1 MYTIWP
7 TLPRRRI
14 MRLNRTARSVVTRFV
29 FAFLI
34 GYLSALWA
42 QTATGRIVGTL
53 TDQTG
58 AIIPGATI
66 TATNMDTMVT
76 YTALTNEQ
84 GAYQIPLLPIGM
96 YTVTGEQ
103 PGFQKAVT
111 KPEKLEINQSLGVDI
126 RMTVGGITEQVL
138 VEEGISHVETI
149 TPTLGM
155 SVTANQIQNMPLN
168 GRNTLDLA
176 LLQPGVIPSTA
187 GGATGTFSVAGGRQD
202 SVTYL
207 LDGGI
212 NNNLL
217 SNGVVLN
224 PNPDMVEE
232 FRILTSTYNAEY
244 GRNAGGIVSV
254 VTKSGTNS
262 FHGTAYDYV
271 RNDALNANAFFN
283 NANGL
288 PKDILKR
295 NQFGGTLGGPVLKDK
310 LFFYSGWQS
319 QRLSQLRTTPKLQIF
334 TPAELNGDFSLSNAS
349 RTGPD
354 ANVAAFLQ
362 KFPYFQPNAALAA
375 QGIIDPSRISTVAKN
390 YIKNSLIPSD
400 PSGFKTFQDSAR
412 DNRDELTNKV
422 DYYLTQKDRLSAT
435 FGYSTRTQLTPFTTS
450 TNNNWVGG
458 FPNTTNTKPYYL
470 SVNYVRTFSPS
481 LLNDFRLTG
490 QRNNNFQNAP
500 AKKLPAAAD
509 LGVGII
515 SDDPTGPPILR
526 FATSD
531 IYLGFS
537 NQGPTKLIDNTFTWN
552 DTLTWIKGAHT
563 LKAGGTFTPY
573 QNNTIYDFFINGQ
586 FYFDANGVVGGYT
599 KNDRADFILGL
610 ADEFLQYPAA
620 PSNIRSRNVN
630 GFFQDEWKVRR
641 NLTLSLGLRYEY
653 GSPKKD
659 LQGRSFTWALGQQS
673 KVFPNAPK

>member
-1 MYTIWP
+1 
-7 TLPRRRI
+7 
-14 MRLNRTARSVVTRFV
+14 
-29 FAFLI
+29 
-34 GYLSALWA
+34 
-42 QTATGRIVGTL
+42 
-53 TDQTG
+53 
-58 AIIPGATI
+58 
-66 TATNMDTMVT
+66 
-76 YTALTNEQ
+76 
-84 GAYQIPLLPIGM
+84 
-96 YTVTGEQ
+96 
-103 PGFQKAVT
+103 
-111 KPEKLEINQSLGVDI
+111 SLRVDI
-126 RMTVGGITEQVL
+126 RMTVGGITEEVL

-155 SVTANQIQNMPLN
+155 SVTANQIQSMPLN

-176 LLQPGVIPSTA
+176 LLQPGVIPSIA
-187 GGATGTFSVAGGRQD
+187 GGNLNVCGGTSTCFSVAGGRQD

-207 LDGGI
+207 LDGGV

-217 SNGVVLN
+217 NNGVVLN
-224 PNPDMVEE
+224 PNPDMIEE

-262 FHGTAYDYV
+262 FHGTAFDYV

-283 NANGL
+283 KANDL

-295 NQFGGTLGGPVLKDK
+295 NQFGGTIGGPIVKDK

-319 QRLSQLRTTPKLQIF
+319 QRLSQLRTTNKLQIF
-334 TPAELNGDFSLSNAS
+334 TPAELSGDFSLSNAGH
-349 RTGPD
+349 TGPD
-354 ANVAAFLQ
+354 TNVAAFLQ
-362 KFPYFQPNAALAA
+362 RFPYFQPNPALAA
-375 QGIIDPSRISTVAKN
+375 QGIIDPAKIGTIAKN
-390 YIKNSLIPSD
+390 YIQNNLIPAD
-400 PSGFKTFQDSAR
+400 PSGFK
-412 DNRDELTNKV
+412 
-422 DYYLTQKDRLSAT
+422 
-435 FGYSTRTQLTPFTTS
+435 
-450 TNNNWVGG
+450 
-458 FPNTTNTKPYYL
+458 
-470 SVNYVRTFSPS
+470 
-481 LLNDFRLTG
+481 
-490 QRNNNFQNAP
+490 NFQNAP
-500 AKKLPAAAD
+500 AKKLSTAAD

-673 KVFPNAPK
+673 KVFPNAPQGILFPGDAHAPTGSNFPDRNDWA